1 MNMQPT
7 EALERLATVYER
19 QLRPAE
25 AASEAMS
32 VYLEMGERIA
42 ELDVI
47 RASAK
52 QLLADILTEIGNDRL
67 ETPAGQCYVS
77 RPSIRASYDV
87 KGLDKLSAERPDLA
101 GILSLYRTEREQAGT
116 LTIRAAGGNGRGA

>member
-1 MNMQPT
+1 MNAT
-7 EALERLATVYER
+7 DALDRLATIYDRNLLPAQAV
-19 QLRPAE
+19 AE
-25 AASEAMS
+25 ALT

-52 QLLADILTEIGNDRL
+52 QVVNDVLAEIGADRL
-67 ETPAGQCYVS
+67 ETPVGQCYVT
-77 RPSIRASYDV
+77 RPTVRTSYDT

-101 GILSLYRTEREQAGT
+101 GILALYRQEKEIAGT
-116 LTIRAAGGNGRGA
+116 LTIRANGKN

>member
-1 MNMQPT
+1 MNAND
-7 EALERLATVYER
+7 ALERLATIYER
-19 QLRPAE
+19 DLRPAE
-25 AASEAMS
+25 AAAEAMS
-32 VYLEMGERIA
+32 IYLEMGDRIA

-52 QLLADILTEIGNDRL
+52 QVVADVLTEIGSDRL

-77 RPSIRASYDV
+77 RPSIRVSYDT

-101 GILSLYRTEREQAGT
+101 GILSLYRSEKEIAGS
-116 LTIRAAGGNGRGA
+116 LAIRTNGKN

>member
-1 MNMQPT
+1 MNAQD
-7 EALERLATVYER
+7 ALDRLASIYDR
-19 QLRPAE
+19 QLLPAQAVAE
-25 AASEAMS
+25 AMT
-32 VYLEMGERIA
+32 VYLEMGDRIA

-52 QLLADILTEIGNDRL
+52 QIINDVLAEIGADRL

-77 RPSIRASYDV
+77 KPSVRTSYDV

-101 GILSLYRTEREQAGT
+101 GILSLYRQEKEIAGS
-116 LTIRAAGGNGRGA
+116 LTIRAAGGNGKGA

>member
-1 MNMQPT
+1 MNAND
-7 EALERLATVYER
+7 ALERLATIYER
-19 QLRPAE
+19 DLRPAE
-25 AASEAMS
+25 AAAEAMS
-32 VYLEMGERIA
+32 IYLEMGDRIA

-52 QLLADILTEIGNDRL
+52 QVVADVLTEIGSDRL

-77 RPSIRASYDV
+77 RPSIRVSYDT

-101 GILSLYRTEREQAGT
+101 GVLSLYRSEKEIAGS
-116 LTIRAAGGNGRGA
+116 LAIRTNGRN

>member
-1 MNMQPT
+1 MNEQD
-7 EALERLATVYER
+7 ALERLSTIYDR

-25 AASEAMS
+25 AVAEAVS
-32 VYLEMGERIA
+32 IYLELGAQIA

-52 QLLADILTEIGNDRL
+52 QIVADVLAEIGSDRL

-77 RPSIRASYDV
+77 KPSIRASYDT
-87 KGLDKLSAERPDLA
+87 KGLDRLTTERPDLA
-101 GILSLYRTEREQAGT
+101 GVLSLYRSEKEIAGS
-116 LTIRAAGGNGRGA
+116 LAIRTNGKN

>member
-1 MNMQPT
+1 MNEQD
-7 EALERLATVYER
+7 ALEILATIFER

-32 VYLEMGERIA
+32 VYLELGARID

-52 QLLADILTEIGNDRL
+52 QIVADILAEIGNDRL

-77 RPSIRASYDV
+77 RPSVRVSYDTR
-87 KGLDKLSAERPDLA
+87 GLDKLAAERADLA
-101 GILSLYRTEREQAGT
+101 GILALYRSEKEQPGT
-116 LTIRAAGGNGRGA
+116 LTIRTGRN